1 VAPVPA
7 GEVLDFVEKRR
18 LQRAVEVAEEISG
31 LAFSVYVGPGE
42 VPVRRHAERLHA
54 ALSDADGTVLVFCD
68 PAGRSLE
75 IVTGTTAR
83 RVLDDFD
90 CRLAAVSMQTSFLAG
105 DVVGGLVNGIQ
116 QLGQSAR
123 HPETLHTSRIS

>member
-1 VAPVPA
+1 MPA
-7 GEVLDFVEKRR
+7 GEVLDHVQKRR
-18 LQRAVEVAEEISG
+18 LQRAVEVAEQLSG
-31 LAFSVYVGPGE
+31 LTFSVYVGPGE
-42 VPVRRHAERLHA
+42 GPARPFAERLHA
-54 ALSDADGTVLVFCD
+54 ELSGSDDTVLVFCD
-68 PAGRSLE
+68 PEARALE
-75 IVTGTTAR
+75 IVTGTAAQ

-123 HPETLHTSRIS
+123 HPETLHTSRIT

>member
-1 VAPVPA
+1 MPA

-42 VPVRRHAERLHA
+42 SPVRRHAERLHA
-54 ALSDADGTVLVFCD
+54 GLEDADGTVLVFCD
-68 PAGRSLE
+68 PDARALE
-75 IVTGTTAR
+75 IVTGRGTR

-105 DVVGGLVNGIQ
+105 DLVGGLVNGVQ

>member
-1 VAPVPA
+1 MPA
-7 GEVLDFVEKRR
+7 GEVLDHLEQRR
-18 LQRAVEVAEEISG
+18 LRRAVEVAEQLSG
-31 LAFSVYVGPGE
+31 LTFTVYVGPGE
-42 VPVRRHAERLHA
+42 GPPRHYAEQLHT
-54 ALSDADGTVLVFCD
+54 ALSDPDQSVLVFCD
-68 PAGRSLE
+68 PAARALE
-75 IVTGTTAR
+75 IVTGREVR

-90 CRLAAVSMQTSFLAG
+90 CRLAAVSMQTSFQAG